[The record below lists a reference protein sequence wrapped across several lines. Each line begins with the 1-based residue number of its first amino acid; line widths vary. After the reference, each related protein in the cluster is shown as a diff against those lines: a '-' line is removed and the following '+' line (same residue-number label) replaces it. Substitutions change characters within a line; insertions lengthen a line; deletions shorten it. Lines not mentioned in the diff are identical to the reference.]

1 MRTDSRMVLEQ
12 SAGSEIIAP
21 HDQRDPMTS
30 VAVLYCRR
38 LIGAALKPALLTLGI
53 LVLHADDL
61 AAQGQPVQ
69 NGPMLP
75 LALWWGGACVLGLV
89 MAYAILRNRSRSR
102 AERDVTDQATKL
114 RYAEEERE
122 RAKSG
127 PV

>member
-1 MRTDSRMVLEQ
+1 
-12 SAGSEIIAP
+12 
-21 HDQRDPMTS
+21 MTS
-30 VAVLYCRR
+30 VAVVSCKRML
-38 LIGAALKPALLTLGI
+38 GAALKPALLTLAI
-53 LVLHADDL
+53 LAWYPDDL

-69 NGPMLP
+69 NGPMFP

-102 AERDVTDQATKL
+102 TERHVTEQATKN